1 MRGLWLL
8 VLAGT
13 CGAMRAGGWR
23 PGSAGARSVLVVA
36 SSAPPTSWF
45 VKTETFV
52 KSKSFGEIRPHLE
65 AHKEWVARLRAA
77 GEVVTS
83 GYRVDADGR
92 PGGGGL
98 MIFAAADHAA
108 AEHLVRQDPLI
119 TAGVRAAAIQY
130 IIDTSAPP

>member
-13 CGAMRAGGWR
+13 CGAMHVGGWR
-23 PGSAGARSVLVVA
+23 PGSAGARSGRAVA
-36 SSAPPTSWF
+36 ASAPPTSWF

-77 GEVVTS
+77 GEVITS

-108 AEHLVRQDPLI
+108 AEELVLQDPLI
-119 TAGVRAAAIQY
+119 AAGAR
-130 IIDTSAPP
+130 TTGHSTN